1 MTNTDEKTQSEELDA
16 TIVDEADELIDS
28 PISLESELDEV
39 KAQLLRSLADYQ
51 NLQRRSSE
59 DLVNARLDA
68 LKPFLNVLDDLQR
81 AVQAVQAV
89 EADANESPWVQG
101 VTLAVQKF
109 ENTLVNRGVRT
120 YGEVGDIFDP
130 KLHEAVGLTAGPDG
144 QILEVIAGGYEVGE
158 KVIRPALVIVGES
171 QEKETEGD
179 DSSGNGSASVWN
191 EL

>member
-1 MTNTDEKTQSEELDA
+1 
-16 TIVDEADELIDS
+16 
-28 PISLESELDEV
+28 V

-81 AVQAVQAV
+81 AVQAVQADV
-89 EADANESPWVQG
+89 NESPWVQG

-158 KVIRPALVIVGES
+158 KIIRPALVIVGEG

-179 DSSGNGSASVWN
+179 DSCGNGSASVWN

>member
-1 MTNTDEKTQSEELDA
+1 MTNTDEKAQSEELDA

-28 PISLESELDEV
+28 PISLESELDEM

-81 AVQAVQAV
+81 AVQAI
-89 EADANESPWVQG
+89 EADANDSPWVEG

-109 ENTLVNRGVRT
+109 ENALVNRGVRA

-158 KVIRPALVIVGES
+158 KVIRPALVIVGEG

-179 DSSGNGSASVWN
+179 NSGGTESASLWN

>member
-1 MTNTDEKTQSEELDA
+1 
-16 TIVDEADELIDS
+16 
-28 PISLESELDEV
+28 
-39 KAQLLRSLADYQ
+39 LRSLADYQ

-158 KVIRPALVIVGES
+158 KVIRPALVIVGEG

-179 DSSGNGSASVWN
+179 DSSGTGSASVWN

>member
-1 MTNTDEKTQSEELDA
+1 MARMTSTDENAQSEELDA
-16 TIVDEADELIDS
+16 TIINEVDELVDS
-28 PISLESELDEV
+28 SSSSESELDDV

-68 LKPFLNVLDDLQR
+68 LKPFLSVLDDLQR
-81 AVQAVQAV
+81 AVQAI
-89 EADANESPWVQG
+89 EADANQSPWVEG

-109 ENTLVNRGVRT
+109 ENTLLNRGVQT
-120 YGEVGDIFDP
+120 YGEVGEVFDP
-130 KLHEAVGLTAGPDG
+130 KLHEAIGLTAGPDG

-158 KVIRPALVIVGES
+158 KIIRPALVIVGEG
-171 QEKETEGD
+171 QRKETEED
-179 DSSGNGSASVWN
+179 DSSRESSNSVWN

>member
-1 MTNTDEKTQSEELDA
+1 M
-16 TIVDEADELIDS
+16 
-28 PISLESELDEV
+28 
-39 KAQLLRSLADYQ
+39 
-51 NLQRRSSE
+51 
-59 DLVNARLDA
+59 
-68 LKPFLNVLDDLQR
+68 DDLQR
-81 AVQAVQAV
+81 AVQAV
-89 EADANESPWVQG
+89 EADVNESPWVQG